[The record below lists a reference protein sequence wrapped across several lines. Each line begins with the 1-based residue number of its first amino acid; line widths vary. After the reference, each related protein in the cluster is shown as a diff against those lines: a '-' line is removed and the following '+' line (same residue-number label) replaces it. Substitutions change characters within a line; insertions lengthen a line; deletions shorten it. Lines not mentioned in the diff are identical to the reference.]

1 MRGRRKLHTTLSAL
15 LACVNQ
21 KPVHRLMGLLP
32 ADDLDLLP
40 LAAVAHTLLLLRMI
54 TTAVALPEDTAH
66 AEMATATAIAVR
78 DESTTTIVARP
89 EAIDPL
95 PDDLSKTI
103 LHHHEGRHTM
113 TLTAGTILP
122 IPMAQL
128 GLMIDLPEIFLRREM
143 EGTLARATRLVN
155 MSVEADTGNC
165 FHSF

>member
-1 MRGRRKLHTTLSAL
+1 
-15 LACVNQ
+15 
-21 KPVHRLMGLLP
+21 
-32 ADDLDLLP
+32 
-40 LAAVAHTLLLLRMI
+40 MI
-54 TTAVALPEDTAH
+54 TTDVALPEDTAH

-78 DESTTTIVARP
+78 DESTTMIVSRP

-103 LHHHEGRHTM
+103 LHHHEGRHMM
-113 TLTAGTILP
+113 TLTAGTILLP

-128 GLMIDLPEIFLRREM
+128 GPMIDLPEIFLRREM

-165 FHSF
+165 FHSS